1 MTVQEK
7 NTVASWRHR
16 PVVSRIGCDC
26 DDGDDNDRDVVI
38 DVDDDDDDDYGD
50 NGDDEDDEDDHT
62 NRNAEPPLQSNAMQ
76 IFVSVAAASSD
87 LYDFC
92 LVMLLQISPK
102 QQWQNSN
109 INTHN

>member
-7 NTVASWRHR
+7 NTVASWQHR

-26 DDGDDNDRDVVI
+26 DDGDDNDHDV
-38 DVDDDDDDDYGD
+38 DFDDDDDDDDGD
-50 NGDDEDDEDDHT
+50 DGDDEDDHA

-92 LVMLLQISPK
+92 FVMLLQISPK